1 MDRISSGLGARAAEL
16 SVTDSSAPRAGH
28 HPYKPVGQMTSTR
41 IFGSSGGGPSYVPLR
56 VAWRGVRTRCPTTF
70 DRLGLRYRPQ
80 GGIRQDEALQQAGV
94 PAGHVRVVP

>member
-1 MDRISSGLGARAAEL
+1 M
-16 SVTDSSAPRAGH
+16 
-28 HPYKPVGQMTSTR
+28 STR

-56 VAWRGVRTRCPTTF
+56 VAWRGVRTRCPTTFF

-94 PAGHVRVVP
+94 PAGHVRVVPAVFCSAPLMKPRRAPPADELQERLGTLTSG